1 LVNRYSFSGA
11 EDVEFAI
18 NKLQITNSYSAI
30 RASGVPI
37 IVMIEDD
44 SKIDFFILNDVWRI
58 NWGQAKIYLIT
69 VTYLICSLSHS

>member
-37 IVMIEDD
+37 IFKIEDG
-44 SKIDFFILNDVWRI
+44 INFGRTIMNDVG
-58 NWGQAKIYLIT
+58 N
-69 VTYLICSLSHS
+69 

>member
-18 NKLQITNSYSAI
+18 NKLQLTNSYSAI

-37 IVMIEDD
+37 MVTIEDD
-44 SKIDFFILNDVWRI
+44 RKIGFIILNDV
-58 NWGQAKIYLIT
+58 
-69 VTYLICSLSHS
+69 